1 MASKYDKKKK
11 ELAQKSMPD
20 PEVKKNVT
28 KGDREAELPCK
39 SCGSKSHKTADC
51 KK

>member
-1 MASKYDKKKK
+1 MASSKWEKKKK

-28 KGDREAELPCK
+28 KADKEAAMPCK

-51 KK
+51 K